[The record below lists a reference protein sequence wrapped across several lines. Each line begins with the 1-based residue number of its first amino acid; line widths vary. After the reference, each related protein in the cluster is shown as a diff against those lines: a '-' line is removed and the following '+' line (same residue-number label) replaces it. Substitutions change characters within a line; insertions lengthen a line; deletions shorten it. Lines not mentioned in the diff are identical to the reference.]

1 MANIITSCRILF
13 SIALLFFPVFSPA
26 FYALYCFAGITDMV
40 DGAVARKTNTVSE
53 FGSRLDT
60 AADIVFVA
68 ACLFKILPH
77 LTAPI
82 WLWIW
87 ICVIAVIKVF
97 NNIYGYIV
105 QKKLVAEH
113 TIVSKV
119 TGALLFVLPF
129 TLSFLDLIYS
139 GIVVCAAAT
148 VAAVYEGY
156 LIVTKKHN
164 LQDK

>member
-13 SIALLFFPVFSPA
+13 SIALIFFPVFSPA

-77 LTAPI
+77 LTMPV
-82 WLWIW
+82 WLWVW
-87 ICVIAVIKVF
+87 VCAIAGIKVF

-113 TIVSKV
+113 TIISKV
-119 TGALLFVLPF
+119 TGALLFVFPF
-129 TLSFLDLIYS
+129 TLSFINLNYS
-139 GIVVCAAAT
+139 VSIVCTVAT

-156 LIVTKKHN
+156 LTVTKKQD